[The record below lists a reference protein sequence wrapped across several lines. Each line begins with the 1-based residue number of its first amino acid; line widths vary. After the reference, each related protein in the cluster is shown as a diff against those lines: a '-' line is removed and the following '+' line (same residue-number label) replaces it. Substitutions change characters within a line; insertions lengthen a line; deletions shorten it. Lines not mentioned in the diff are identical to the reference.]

1 MNQATFFNHLPI
13 TRPPLAPQTAR
24 PSSLFLRFRF
34 AKNALSSPNL
44 QTQVRYAHSS
54 GPTPIRKLFTQLA
67 PYVRPYRWMAFA
79 LLFSLIF
86 ESGLET
92 ATRFSFKY
100 LIDEAVTPRNYK
112 RLLEL
117 LGLLGSAALS
127 LAAVSIVADYVWAKL
142 GARVLS
148 DLRSDVYMHVQT
160 LSLDFF
166 QRRKSGDLLSVLIAD
181 PETIESCL
189 VTVVPYALLGI
200 TGIILSASCMASI
213 NIGIAAATV
222 VGTAICFLLPRALL
236 GKANRASFAM
246 REQEGRMSSAIQE
259 TLQSQYLIKAFGLE
273 RELFNRFRKETQSLV
288 DLTVKANFLSYIV
301 ERIPAVSFFI
311 LCLGIIGGSSVVAF
325 HGGMSIGEVVSFQVL
340 ALGLGSAI
348 GNLTWLAPLV
358 VSATAG
364 LERINEVLEERPTLP
379 DNPNAKALKP
389 FAQSLR
395 FDRVGFAYP
404 PSKDDPAELSHPILR
419 DLTLEI
425 PKGQFV
431 VIVGASG
438 SGKTTLLQLILRL
451 YDPTEGAV
459 LFDGTDLRDAT
470 VASLRSQIGF
480 VGQDVLLFDSN
491 VRDNVRMGKLNA
503 TDAEIL
509 DAMQAAECAHLIKK
523 LPNGLDTLVG
533 EKGAQ
538 LSGGERQRIALARA
552 LVRKPQILILDEGTS
567 ALDSRTETA
576 LLATLRALAA
586 QRNITVIAV
595 THRLGMAPLA
605 DKVVVV
611 REGSVESDGP
621 HTQLLAEQGTYASL
635 WQQSATH

>member
-1 MNQATFFNHLPI
+1 
-13 TRPPLAPQTAR
+13 
-24 PSSLFLRFRF
+24 
-34 AKNALSSPNL
+34 
-44 QTQVRYAHSS
+44 
-54 GPTPIRKLFTQLA
+54 
-67 PYVRPYRWMAFA
+67 MAFA
-79 LLFSLIF
+79 LLFSLVF
-86 ESGLET
+86 EAGLET
-92 ATRFSFKY
+92 ATRWSFGVI
-100 LIDEAVTPRNYK
+100 IDQAVKPRNYK

-117 LGLLGSAALS
+117 LELLGSAAVL
-127 LAAVSIVADYVWAKL
+127 LAAVSITADYVWAKL

-166 QRRKSGDLLSVLIAD
+166 QRRKSGDLLAVLIGD

-200 TGIILSASCMASI
+200 SGIVMSSSVMASI
-213 NIGIAAATV
+213 HPMMAGATV

-236 GKANRASFAM
+236 GRANRASFAM

-259 TLQSQYLIKAFGLE
+259 TLQSQYIIKAFGLE
-273 RELFNRFRKETQSLV
+273 RELFNRFRRETQSLV
-288 DLTVKANFLSYIV
+288 DLTVKANFLSYVV

-311 LCLGIIGGSSVVAF
+311 LCLGIIGGSAVVAF
-325 HGGMSIGEVVSFQVL
+325 HGGMSIGQVISFQVL

-364 LERINEVLEERPTLP
+364 LERINEVLNERPALP
-379 DNPNAKALKP
+379 EKPGAKTLKP
-389 FAQSLR
+389 FSENIR
-395 FDRVGFAYP
+395 FEHVSFAYP
-404 PSKDDPAELSHPILR
+404 PSQDEPTQASHQILR

-425 PKGQFV
+425 PRGQFV

-451 YDPTEGAV
+451 YDPTQGAI
-459 LFDGTDLRDAT
+459 LFDGVDLRDVT

-480 VGQDVLLFDSN
+480 VGQDVLLFDSTI
-491 VRDNVRMGKLNA
+491 RDNIRMGKLNA
-503 TDAEIL
+503 TDREVL
-509 DAMQAAECAHLIKK
+509 DAMQAAECIHLVKK
-523 LPNGLDTLVG
+523 LPHGLDTLVG

-576 LLATLRALAA
+576 LLATLRGLAG
-586 QRNITVIAV
+586 QRNITVVAV

-611 REGSVESDGP
+611 REGSVESYGS
-621 HTQLLAEQGTYASL
+621 HTQLIAEQGTYASL
-635 WQQSATH
+635 WEQSTIH

>member
-1 MNQATFFNHLPI
+1 
-13 TRPPLAPQTAR
+13 
-24 PSSLFLRFRF
+24 
-34 AKNALSSPNL
+34 
-44 QTQVRYAHSS
+44 
-54 GPTPIRKLFTQLA
+54 
-67 PYVRPYRWMAFA
+67 MAFA
-79 LLFSLIF
+79 LLFSLVF

-92 ATRFSFKY
+92 ATRGSFKY
-100 LIDEAVTPRNYK
+100 LIDQAVIPRNYR

-117 LGLLGSAALS
+117 LAMLGSAAIL
-127 LAAVSIVADYVWAKL
+127 LAGVSIVADYVWAKL
-142 GARVLS
+142 GARVVS

-166 QRRKSGDLLSVLIAD
+166 QRRKSGDLLSVLLTD

-200 TGIILSASCMASI
+200 SGIIMSATWMASI
-213 NIGIAAATV
+213 HVGMSIATV
-222 VGTAICFLLPRALL
+222 IGTAICFILPRAIL

-273 RELFNRFRKETQSLV
+273 RELFNRFRKETQSLL
-288 DLTVKANFLSYIV
+288 DLTVRANFLSYIV

-325 HGGMSIGEVVSFQVL
+325 HGGMSIGDVVSFQVL

-358 VSATAG
+358 VSATAS
-364 LERINEVLEERPTLP
+364 LERINEVLEEHPALP
-379 DNPNAKALKP
+379 EKSGAKALKP
-389 FAQSLR
+389 FSHSILI
-395 FDRVGFAYP
+395 DHVSFAYP
-404 PSKDDPAELSHPILR
+404 PPKDEETHPSHLILR

-425 PKGQFV
+425 NRGQFV
-431 VIVGASG
+431 VVVGASG
-438 SGKTTLLQLILRL
+438 SGKSTLLQLLLRL
-451 YDPTEGAV
+451 YDPTQGRILV
-459 LFDGTDLRDAT
+459 DGTDLRDVT

-480 VGQDVLLFDSN
+480 VGQDVLLFDST
-491 VRDNVRMGKLNA
+491 VRDNVRMGKLDA
-503 TDAEIL
+503 TDRDIL
-509 DAMQAAECAHLIKK
+509 DAMHAAECAHLVKK
-523 LPNGLDTLVG
+523 LPHGLDTLVG

-567 ALDSRTETA
+567 ALDSRAESA
-576 LLATLRALAA
+576 LLSTLRGLAS

-605 DKVVVV
+605 DKVVVI

-621 HTQLLAEQGTYASL
+621 HMQLLTEQGTYASL
-635 WQQSATH
+635 WEQSTIH

>member
-1 MNQATFFNHLPI
+1 
-13 TRPPLAPQTAR
+13 
-24 PSSLFLRFRF
+24 
-34 AKNALSSPNL
+34 
-44 QTQVRYAHSS
+44 
-54 GPTPIRKLFTQLA
+54 
-67 PYVRPYRWMAFA
+67 MAFA
-79 LLFSLIF
+79 LLFSLVF

-92 ATRFSFKY
+92 ATRGSFSY
-100 LIDEAVTPRNYK
+100 LIDQAVIPRNYK

-117 LGLLGSAALS
+117 LGLLGSAAIL
-127 LAAVSIVADYVWAKL
+127 LAAVSILADYVWAKL
-142 GARVLS
+142 GARVVS

-166 QRRKSGDLLSVLIAD
+166 QRRKSGDLLSVLITD

-200 TGIILSASCMASI
+200 SGIVMSASWMASI
-213 NIGIAAATV
+213 HVGMAIATV
-222 VGTAICFLLPRALL
+222 IGTAICFLLPRAIL

-259 TLQSQYLIKAFGLE
+259 TLQSQYLIKAFSLE
-273 RELFNRFRKETQSLV
+273 RELFNRFTRETQSLV

-325 HGGMSIGEVVSFQVL
+325 HGGMSIGNVVSFQVL
-340 ALGLGSAI
+340 ALGLGSSI

-364 LERINEVLEERPTLP
+364 LERINEVLDERPALP
-379 DNPNAKALKP
+379 EKSGAKALKP
-389 FAQSLR
+389 FSQSLR
-395 FDRVGFAYP
+395 FDHVSFAYP
-404 PSKDDPAELSHPILR
+404 PSKDEPSQPPHQILHNLSFEVKH
-419 DLTLEI
+419 
-425 PKGQFV
+425 GQFV

-451 YDPTEGAV
+451 YDPTEGSV
-459 LFDGTDLRDAT
+459 LVDSIDLRDVT
-470 VASLRSQIGF
+470 ISSLRAQIGF
-480 VGQDVLLFDSN
+480 VGQDVLLFDST
-491 VRDNVRMGKLNA
+491 VRDNIRMGKLDA
-503 TDAEIL
+503 TDREIL
-509 DAMQAAECAHLIKK
+509 DAMQAAECAHLVKK

-552 LVRKPQILILDEGTS
+552 LVRKPHILILDEGTS

-576 LLATLRALAA
+576 LLATLRGLAA

-621 HTQLLAEQGTYASL
+621 HTQLLSEQGTYASL
-635 WQQSATH
+635 WEQSTIR

>member
-1 MNQATFFNHLPI
+1 
-13 TRPPLAPQTAR
+13 
-24 PSSLFLRFRF
+24 
-34 AKNALSSPNL
+34 
-44 QTQVRYAHSS
+44 
-54 GPTPIRKLFTQLA
+54 
-67 PYVRPYRWMAFA
+67 MAFA
-79 LLFSLIF
+79 LLFSLVF

-92 ATRFSFKY
+92 ATRYSFSF
-100 LIDEAVTPRNYK
+100 LIDQAVIPRNYK
-112 RLLEL
+112 RLVEL
-117 LGLLGSAALS
+117 LGLLGSAAIL
-127 LAAVSIVADYVWAKL
+127 LAAVSILADYVWAKL
-142 GARVLS
+142 GARVVS

-200 TGIILSASCMASI
+200 SGIVMSASCMASI
-213 NIGIAAATV
+213 HPGMAIATV
-222 VGTAICFLLPRALL
+222 IGTAICFMLPRALL

-273 RELFNRFRKETQSLV
+273 RELFNRFRRETQSLL

-311 LCLGIIGGSSVVAF
+311 LCLGIIGGSSLVAF
-325 HGGMSIGEVVSFQVL
+325 HGGMTIGNVVSFQVL

-364 LERINEVLEERPTLP
+364 LERINEVLEERPALP
-379 DNPNAKALKP
+379 DKSGARALKP
-389 FAQSLR
+389 FSQSIR
-395 FDRVGFAYP
+395 FDHVSFSYP
-404 PSKDDPAELSHPILR
+404 ASQEEPDQAPHQILR
-419 DLTLEI
+419 DLFLEI
-425 PKGQFV
+425 NHGQFV

-438 SGKTTLLQLILRL
+438 SGKTTLLQLVLRL
-451 YDPTEGAV
+451 YDPTQGAV

-470 VASLRSQIGF
+470 VPSLRSQIGF
-480 VGQDVLLFDSN
+480 VGQDVLLFDST
-491 VRDNVRMGKLNA
+491 VRDNVRMGKLDA
-503 TDAEIL
+503 TDREIL
-509 DAMQAAECAHLIKK
+509 DAMQAAECLHLVKK
-523 LPNGLDTLVG
+523 LPRGLDTLVG

-538 LSGGERQRIALARA
+538 LSGGERQRVALARA

-567 ALDSRTETA
+567 ALDSRTEIA
-576 LLATLRALAA
+576 LLATLRGLAA

-611 REGSVESDGP
+611 REGSVESDGS

-635 WQQSATH
+635 WEQSTIH

>member
-1 MNQATFFNHLPI
+1 MPSGRASLLAALPEVGLSPTHSDI
-13 TRPPLAPQTAR
+13 RYPQG
-24 PSSLFLRFRF
+24 
-34 AKNALSSPNL
+34 
-44 QTQVRYAHSS
+44 S
-54 GPTPIRKLFTQLA
+54 GPKPIRKLFTQLV

-79 LLFSLIF
+79 LLFSLVF
-86 ESGLET
+86 ESGRET
-92 ATRFSFKY
+92 ATRGSFSY
-100 LIDEAVTPRNYK
+100 LIDQAVIPRNYK

-117 LGLLGSAALS
+117 LGLLGSAAVL
-127 LAAVSIVADYVWAKL
+127 LAGVSIVADYVWAKL
-142 GARVLS
+142 GARVVN
-148 DLRSDVYMHVQT
+148 DLRSDVYTHVQT

-200 TGIILSASCMASI
+200 SGVVLSATWMASI
-213 NIGIAAATV
+213 HPGMAAATV

-259 TLQSQYLIKAFGLE
+259 TLQSQYLIKAFSLE
-273 RELFNRFRKETQSLV
+273 RELFNRFRKETQSLLH
-288 DLTVKANFLSYIV
+288 LTVKANFLSYIV

-311 LCLGIIGGSSVVAF
+311 LCLGIIGGSAVVAF
-325 HGGMSIGEVVSFQVL
+325 HGGMSIGNVVSFQVL

-364 LERINEVLEERPTLP
+364 LERINEVLNEHPSLP
-379 DNPNAKALKP
+379 ENSAAKALKP
-389 FAQSLR
+389 FSQSIR
-395 FDRVGFAYP
+395 FEHVGFAYP
-404 PSKDDPAELSHPILR
+404 PAIDQPSQTSHPILR

-425 PKGQFV
+425 QRGQFL

-451 YDPTEGAV
+451 YDPTHGAV
-459 LFDGTDLRDAT
+459 LFDGIDLRDVT
-470 VASLRSQIGF
+470 FSSLRAQIGF
-480 VGQDVLLFDSN
+480 VGQDVLLFDST
-491 VRDNVRMGKLNA
+491 VRDNVRMGKL
-503 TDAEIL
+503 DANDREIL
-509 DAMQAAECAHLIKK
+509 DAMQAAECMHLVKK
-523 LPNGLDTLVG
+523 LPHGLDTLVG

-552 LVRKPQILILDEGTS
+552 LVRKPRILILDEGTS
-567 ALDSRTETA
+567 ALDSRTEIA
-576 LLATLRALAA
+576 LLATLRGLAA

-611 REGSVESDGP
+611 REGSVESAGP

-635 WQQSATH
+635 WEQSAIH